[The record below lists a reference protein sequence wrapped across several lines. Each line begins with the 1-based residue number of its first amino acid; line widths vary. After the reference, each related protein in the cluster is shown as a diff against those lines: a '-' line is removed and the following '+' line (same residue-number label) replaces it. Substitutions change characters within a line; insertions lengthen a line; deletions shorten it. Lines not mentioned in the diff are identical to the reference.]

1 MGSEGNRNGQPP
13 LLLIEYGPF
22 HDLKHSLYNVLE
34 NRWDRA
40 TIPILSDKTPIPC
53 NYGWIAL
60 LNPRTDNCS
69 IWNPESG
76 ETIQLPVLQDSSIY
90 NICVLS
96 KSPTEAGCYILF
108 NSAGKRDQ
116 AFCQIGDDE
125 FVEMSTRNNE
135 GDEAERRVETLKSF
149 GGNIYALVGKKVT
162 LMRICFVGK
171 TLELKPILNISPSLQ
186 PWSQTVKYY
195 LVDDGDDEL
204 MLVCKM
210 SPATYL
216 HQFSDF
222 KIFRIDI
229 DRFECVE
236 VLDIGERALFLS
248 HIGDAFCC
256 SSKGMKPNSIYYT
269 HAGRNVNIYS
279 LDKGGTISLL
289 PCRAARCFSQSSW
302 IQHI

>member
-69 IWNPESG
+69 LWNPESR

-96 KSPTEAGCYILF
+96 KSPTEVGCYILF

-149 GGNIYALVGKKVT
+149 GGNIYALVGKKV
-162 LMRICFVGK
+162 
-171 TLELKPILNISPSLQ
+171 
-186 PWSQTVKYY
+186 VKYY

-269 HAGRNVNIYS
+269 HAGRNVNVYS

-289 PCRAARCFSQSSW
+289 PCRTARCFSQTSW